1 MRFPLTLLIGS
12 LAAACATLSVPDNAE
27 QEIAALDER
36 QKQMVSAADVD
47 ALAALAHPDLRI
59 NAPTGRVLTR
69 EEFLAMMRDGRIKAE
84 QFERVAESVTVSG
97 PYAAVMGRETFTP
110 SPDSELGQMYGA
122 APLQRRY
129 TNYVWEHGAW
139 KWLTRHAN
147 VVEAR

>member
-59 NAPTGRVLTR
+59 NAPTGRVL
-69 EEFLAMMRDGRIKAE
+69 F
-84 QFERVAESVTVSG
+84 VADI
-97 PYAAVMGRETFTP
+97 AVPG
-110 SPDSELGQMYGA
+110 
-122 APLQRRY
+122 
-129 TNYVWEHGAW
+129 
-139 KWLTRHAN
+139 
-147 VVEAR
+147 